1 MRFLI
6 FSIRTLLLRFNHR
19 PGRIFFAVETIT
31 QLETEEINNGKEK
44 IILDC
49 DPGHDDAI
57 AIMMAAKHPAI
68 DLLGITIVAG
78 NQTLDKTLING
89 LNVCQ
94 KLEIN
99 VPVYAGMP
107 QPIMR
112 QQIVADNIH
121 GETGLDGP
129 VFEPLTRQAENTH
142 AVKYIIDTLM
152 ASDGDITLVPVG
164 PLSNIAVAMRMQP
177 AILPKIREIV
187 LMGGAYG
194 TGNFTP
200 SAEFNIFADPEAA
213 RVVFTSGV
221 PLVMMGLDLTNQT
234 VCTPDVIARME
245 RAGGPVHDATCIGYL
260 INPDG
265 IKTQEMYV
273 EVDVNSGP
281 CYGRT
286 VCDELGVLGKP
297 ANTKVGIT
305 IDTDWFWGL
314 VEECV
319 RGYIKTH

>member
-1 MRFLI
+1 MDKR
-6 FSIRTLLLRFNHR
+6 
-19 PGRIFFAVETIT
+19 
-31 QLETEEINNGKEK
+31 K

-68 DLLGITIVAG
+68 DLLGITVVAG
-78 NQTLDKTLING
+78 NQTLEKNIINA

-94 KLEIN
+94 RLGIDA
-99 VPVYAGMP
+99 PVYSGMKR
-107 QPIMR
+107 PIMR

-129 VFEPLTRQAENTH
+129 VFEPLKLKAQPEH
-142 AVKYIIDTLM
+142 AVSFIIDTLLQ
-152 ASDGDITLVPVG
+152 SEGDITLVPVG
-164 PLSNIAVAMRMQP
+164 PLSNIAVAMRVEP
-177 AILPKIREIV
+177 AIVPKIKEIV

-200 SAEFNIFADPEAA
+200 SAEFNIYADPEAA

-234 VCTPDVIARME
+234 ACTSDVIARMKSVGNKAGDLFADIMNFTLKTQHE
-245 RAGGPVHDATCIGYL
+245 AYGLAGGPVHDATCIGYL
-260 INPDG
+260 IKPECITTKD
-265 IKTQEMYV
+265 MYV
-273 EVDVNSGP
+273 EIDVNEGP

-286 VCDELGVLGKP
+286 VCDELGVLGKEP
-297 ANTKVGIT
+297 NAKVGT
-305 IDTDWFWGL
+305 HIDTKSFWDL

-319 RGYIKTH
+319 RMYS

>member
-1 MRFLI
+1 MEKR
-6 FSIRTLLLRFNHR
+6 
-19 PGRIFFAVETIT
+19 
-31 QLETEEINNGKEK
+31 K

-57 AIMMAAKHPAI
+57 AMMMAAKHPAI

-164 PLSNIAVAMRMQP
+164 PLSNIAVAMR
-177 AILPKIREIV
+177 
-187 LMGGAYG
+187 
-194 TGNFTP
+194 
-200 SAEFNIFADPEAA
+200 
-213 RVVFTSGV
+213 
-221 PLVMMGLDLTNQT
+221 
-234 VCTPDVIARME
+234 
-245 RAGGPVHDATCIGYL
+245 
-260 INPDG
+260 
-265 IKTQEMYV
+265 
-273 EVDVNSGP
+273 
-281 CYGRT
+281 
-286 VCDELGVLGKP
+286 LGVRREELVDCPVEALLLLPGRGEHRHQHVP
-297 ANTKVGIT
+297 VRQASVG
-305 IDTDWFWGL
+305 DYDHLPDHRRVPGSD
-314 VEECV
+314 VD
-319 RGYIKTH
+319 

>member
-1 MRFLI
+1 MEKR
-6 FSIRTLLLRFNHR
+6 
-19 PGRIFFAVETIT
+19 
-31 QLETEEINNGKEK
+31 K

-187 LMGGAYG
+187 LMG
-194 TGNFTP
+194 
-200 SAEFNIFADPEAA
+200 
-213 RVVFTSGV
+213 
-221 PLVMMGLDLTNQT
+221 LDLTNQT

-245 RAGGPVHDATCIGYL
+245 RAGGPAGELFSDIMNFTLKTQFENYGLAGGPVHDATCIGYL

>member
-234 VCTPDVIARME
+234 VCTRM
-245 RAGGPVHDATCIGYL
+245 
-260 INPDG
+260 
-265 IKTQEMYV
+265 
-273 EVDVNSGP
+273 
-281 CYGRT
+281 
-286 VCDELGVLGKP
+286 
-297 ANTKVGIT
+297 
-305 IDTDWFWGL
+305 
-314 VEECV
+314 
-319 RGYIKTH
+319 

>member
-1 MRFLI
+1 MEKR
-6 FSIRTLLLRFNHR
+6 
-19 PGRIFFAVETIT
+19 
-31 QLETEEINNGKEK
+31 K

-57 AIMMAAKHPAI
+57 ALMMAAKHPAI

-245 RAGGPVHDATCIGYL
+245 RAGGPAGELFSDIMNFTLKTQFENYGLAGGPVHDATCIGYL

>member
-1 MRFLI
+1 MEKR
-6 FSIRTLLLRFNHR
+6 
-19 PGRIFFAVETIT
+19 
-31 QLETEEINNGKEK
+31 K

-49 DPGHDDAI
+49 DSGHDDAI

-129 VFEPLTRQAENTH
+129 VFEPLTRQAESTH

>member
-1 MRFLI
+1 ME
-6 FSIRTLLLRFNHR
+6 RTIEKR
-19 PGRIFFAVETIT
+19 
-31 QLETEEINNGKEK
+31 K

-57 AIMMAAKHPAI
+57 AIMMAARHPAI

-78 NQTLDKTLING
+78 NQTVDKTTVNG

-94 KLEIN
+94 ALGID
-99 VPVYAGMP
+99 VPIYSGMP
-107 QPIMR
+107 EPLVR
-112 QQIVADNIH
+112 KQIVADNIH

-129 VFEPLTRQAENTH
+129 VFGPLTRKAEDKH
-142 AVKYIIDTLM
+142 AVQYIIDTLM
-152 ASDGDITLVPVG
+152 ASDGDITLVPTA
-164 PLSNIAVAMRMQP
+164 PLTNIAVAMRMQP
-177 AILPKIREIV
+177 AILPKIKEIV

-200 SAEFNIFADPEAA
+200 SAEFNIYADPEAA
-213 RVVFTSGV
+213 HVVFSSGV

-245 RAGGPVHDATCIGYL
+245 EAGGPAGQLFSDIMNFTLKTQYENFGLEGGPVHDATCIGYL
-260 INPDG
+260 INPEG
-265 IKTQEMYV
+265 IKTQDMYV
-273 EVDVNSGP
+273 EVDVNRGP

-286 VCDELGVLGKP
+286 VCDELGVTGKP

-305 IDTDWFWGL
+305 IDTGWFWDL

-319 RGYIKTH
+319 RMYI

>member
-1 MRFLI
+1 MEKR
-6 FSIRTLLLRFNHR
+6 
-19 PGRIFFAVETIT
+19 
-31 QLETEEINNGKEK
+31 K

-286 VCDELGVLGKP
+286 LCDELGVLGKP

>member
-1 MRFLI
+1 MEKR
-6 FSIRTLLLRFNHR
+6 
-19 PGRIFFAVETIT
+19 
-31 QLETEEINNGKEK
+31 K

-57 AIMMAAKHPAI
+57 AMMMAAKHPAI

-129 VFEPLTRQAENTH
+129 VFEPLTRQAESTH